1 VRFHHTNILETAGDN
16 SLLVG
21 GSTEVQVNLSVPK
34 DIHNSNGQGRCRDGT
49 GTVQLTSTITKVLAS
64 KKFGTEK

>member
-1 VRFHHTNILETAGDN
+1 MRFHRTNILETAGDN

-21 GSTEVQVNLSVPK
+21 GATEVQVDLSVPK

-49 GTVQLTSTITKVLAS
+49 GGGTVDKYYYKSTSVEEIWN
-64 KKFGTEK
+64 